1 MRYEDLLD
9 IHAREIHERY
19 GEDVIVNFGWATA
32 DDAISSKVYG
42 WGEVITTY
50 VDDDGKVKTEVEQ
63 Y

>member
-19 GEDVIVNFGWATA
+19 GEDVVVNFGWATS
-32 DDAISSKVYG
+32 DDSIASKVYA
-42 WGEVITTY
+42 WREVISTY
-50 VDDDGKVKTEVEQ
+50 LDKNGEVKTEVEP